1 MQRTASLSIR
11 VVRSSQWAFKF
22 LGIILNQFGSPS
34 MCVEWAWFLVLEI
47 LGIITLRMRRLHRL
61 ENQQHARTS
70 AAVFLVAST
79 DVEEGVVDAF

>member
-1 MQRTASLSIR
+1 
-11 VVRSSQWAFKF
+11 
-22 LGIILNQFGSPS
+22 